1 MITARSTGENSTEPS
16 SPSRKGCSALNWV
29 CAKRRDRVAR
39 PRAESTLRPEALP
52 SGRFGPAGSRPLL
65 SNGSLEPGHASL
77 PWAGGAVSLP
87 QAFGG
92 QPRLR
97 TPRASA
103 LACGLP
109 QDCEPRAVVLCG
121 RESLKV
127 RDEQSDVFECRL
139 LMLFE
144 EETKPAGGEAT
155 VTVRLLPSD
164 QCRQLDCL
172 GGSAELVVS
181 V

>member
-1 MITARSTGENSTEPS
+1 
-16 SPSRKGCSALNWV
+16 
-29 CAKRRDRVAR
+29 
-39 PRAESTLRPEALP
+39 
-52 SGRFGPAGSRPLL
+52 
-65 SNGSLEPGHASL
+65 
-77 PWAGGAVSLP
+77 
-87 QAFGG
+87 
-92 QPRLR
+92 
-97 TPRASA
+97 
-103 LACGLP
+103 
-109 QDCEPRAVVLCG
+109 
-121 RESLKV
+121 LKV